1 MAAKERLSSL
11 AQPGADDICQRVRGL
26 HAVGVAVAKLA
37 APILKKRGGGVLVQL
52 KFEWATIVGAEWAAS
67 TWPAAL
73 ARGGV
78 LKLHCAPAV
87 ALELQ
92 HRAPLLI
99 ARLNRFFGRE
109 AVTRLS
115 IVQALPPPAASA
127 RGPLAAPV
135 SAAPVSAAEAASLDR
150 QVAGIGDPELRAAL
164 SRLGR
169 AVITAKAAITAKG

>member
-1 MAAKERLSSL
+1 MSSL
-11 AQPGADDICQRVRGL
+11 ARPGADDICQRGRGL

-37 APILKKRGGGVLVQL
+37 APIVKKRGGGVLVRL
-52 KFEWATIVGAEWAAS
+52 KSEWATIVGAEWAAS

-87 ALELQ
+87 ALEVQ

-99 ARLNRFFGRE
+99 ELLNRFFGRE

-115 IVQALPPPAASA
+115 IVQALPPAAASA
-127 RGPLAAPV
+127 RFPLAAPV
-135 SAAPVSAAEAASLDR
+135 SAAPVSAAEAAFVDR
-150 QVAGIGDPELRAAL
+150 HVAGIGDPELRAAL

-169 AVITAKAAITAKG
+169 AVITAKGRNQRKG

>member
-1 MAAKERLSSL
+1 MSSL
-11 AQPGADDICQRVRGL
+11 ARPGADDICQKVRGL
-26 HAVGVAVAKLA
+26 HAIGVAVAKLA
-37 APILKKRGGGVLVQL
+37 APIVKKRGGGVLVRL
-52 KFEWATIVGAEWAAS
+52 KSEWATIVGAEWAAS
-67 TWPAAL
+67 TWPTAL

-127 RGPLAAPV
+127 RGPLA
-135 SAAPVSAAEAASLDR
+135 SPVSAAEAAVVDR
-150 QVAGIGDPELRAAL
+150 HVAGIGDPQLRAAL

-169 AVITAKAAITAKG
+169 AVISAKGRNRRKG